1 MYKDRTHYDQDIHEE
16 YHQDIH
22 KEYLIHDLKFGLL
35 MFLGFFV
42 KKRGILKLIST
53 ALGKTRFRSLV
64 TELRRHVTVLN
75 PKTAVHRDSSASRHR
90 IKVKQSTCIAPCMVY
105 KPL

>member
-42 KKRGILKLIST
+42 KKTWNFKAHFYSPGEDALSISC
-53 ALGKTRFRSLV
+53 
-64 TELRRHVTVLN
+64 
-75 PKTAVHRDSSASRHR
+75 D
-90 IKVKQSTCIAPCMVY
+90 
-105 KPL
+105 